1 MPLNSLSSLSMVKPD
16 DWHLH
21 IRDGAVLKDVLSHTV
36 KQFARAV
43 IMPNLQPP
51 ITTVALAQAYR
62 ERIELQLKQLM
73 PAQFT
78 PLMTLYLTDNTPGA
92 EVQKAQDAGL
102 VGIK

>member
-1 MPLNSLSSLSMVKPD
+1 MVKPD

-43 IMPNLQPP
+43 IMPNLLPP

-62 ERIELQLKQLM
+62 RRIELQLKQLA

-78 PLMTLYLTDNTPGA
+78 PLMTL
-92 EVQKAQDAGL
+92 
-102 VGIK
+102 